1 MNNDTFRFFDKVGQ
15 LENGIEKLEQWIEDL
30 SKARERGELEKRVAR
45 KEMDDIASTL
55 ETCAHRY
62 QALEDEASDEH
73 EQIMASVRSVW
84 GKLEVDLE
92 GLRDRMK

>member
-55 ETCAHRY
+55 ETCAHR
-62 QALEDEASDEH
+62 
-73 EQIMASVRSVW
+73 
-84 GKLEVDLE
+84 
-92 GLRDRMK
+92 